1 MLKLM
6 NHLFGVLDKALVQMN
21 ETETGKEIEMGVI
34 KTKYYPYTAEKA
46 HGMEAIEY
54 ASQSDAMLNR
64 KGTIID
70 SVFFKAYNDDGVLAK
85 PITYPLGLTGFDY
98 KIDAEGKDADNIP
111 EWFFEF
117 KVFDKDK
124 DFTGQHI
131 EIDTNPGNAYNA
143 VNLYVDPVTGEL
155 VGMNNQGITV
165 TIEGTFNGS
174 GDTLTYRIDNE
185 VLQDLTGQDGIVLG
199 KFGWEHFGD
208 NGASSYGQVELF

>member
-1 MLKLM
+1 MKDILLQAFNMLAIGL
-6 NHLFGVLDKALVQMN
+6 QQIN
-21 ETETGKEIEMGVI
+21 ETEKGSPMPVI
-34 KTKYYPYTAEKA
+34 KTNYFPYTASKE
-46 HGMEAIEY
+46 HGMNAIEY
-54 ASQSDAMLNR
+54 SSQSDAMLNR
-64 KGTIID
+64 NGVLQD
-70 SVFFKAYNDDGVLAK
+70 SVFFKAYNDNGVLATPK
-85 PITYPLGLTGFDY
+85 AYPFGLTGFDY
-98 KIDAEGKDADNIP
+98 RIDADGNDSDTIP